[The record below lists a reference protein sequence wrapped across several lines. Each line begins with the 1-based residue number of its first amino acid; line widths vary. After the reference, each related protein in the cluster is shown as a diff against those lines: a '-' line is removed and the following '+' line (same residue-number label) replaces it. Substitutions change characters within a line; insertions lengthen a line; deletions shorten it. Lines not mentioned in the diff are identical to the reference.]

1 MKIFKKQLTVILF
14 FCSCLIVASLGVYAQ
29 GVTMKSIQ
37 PTERFVDS
45 IPASAYETVVV
56 DSVIA
61 VTNTVADSASV
72 TIDSA
77 AAAIDEEAARIA
89 DSIRIANADPT
100 FKEPKKYNIA
110 GLEITGTNFLDKNI
124 IRSLTGLKI
133 GDKITVPGDEITKC
147 IKSLWKQG
155 LFGDVK
161 MIANKIEGDNIYMTV
176 DVVEKPRLSNIT
188 IKGLKKS
195 EVEDLMK
202 KLEVMKGKPLTDAL
216 KLNIR
221 NTIVDQ
227 YEDKSYLNPTIVI
240 TEDKD
245 KSLINSAAIIVNV
258 DKGNKVRIDN
268 IDFIGRKDGELTK
281 MRKAMKGTK
290 ESSKVEINLHDGRS
304 KKQKAKDALYTLA
317 NLNINSVKDFFLD
330 RFRINFKGSKFNET
344 KYEEDKQALVDYYN
358 AIGYRDAKITSDQVI
373 NNENGNVSIK
383 INIDEGHKYFFR
395 NIIWKGNTK
404 FTTEQLSRVL
414 NIKKG
419 DVYNASLLQRRIS
432 QDQDGGD
439 VSSLYYDDGYLFF
452 NINPVETLVENDS
465 IDLEI
470 RINEGPQATIK
481 NVIIEGNDKTNEHVI
496 RRELHTLPGN
506 KFSRSELIRSQRQI
520 AQLGYFDPQETKVEP
535 IPNPIDGTVDIK
547 YTVKEKSADQVELSA
562 GYGGRQGGLIGTLGL
577 KFNNFSLKNIFNKKA
592 WSPLPTGDGQQ
603 LTLRIESNGKRYQN
617 YNFSFTEPWLGGKKP
632 NAFTVAAFRSRVQNV
647 DPNDSKKVLGKQITN
662 GISVSL
668 GTRLKKPDDFFF
680 VQAGV
685 NYYGYQL
692 KNFIGYYVNNT
703 PLDSGNF
710 NNFNF
715 KLTLSRNSINQPTFP
730 TSGAQV
736 ELSCQF
742 TPPYSLFRKDNNF
755 DGKTLAEKYK
765 LLEYYKFKLKIDWYQ
780 KLTKSA
786 DKPLVLR
793 VAAKFG
799 FLGSYNKTLGVTP
812 FERFEVGGNGIPS
825 SVTLFGTDIIA
836 HRGFEGAYSTTGG
849 DPLYNKF
856 LLELRYPFSLNPS
869 ATIFGVVFF
878 EAANTYKSFKDYNP
892 FKLKKSVG
900 LGLRAILPMFG
911 LIGIDYGIRFDN
923 ANGSPIKNS
932 TGFFDYIGKNGNISF
947 ILGFE
952 PE

>member
-1 MKIFKKQLTVILF
+1 MKVHKQ
-14 FCSCLIVASLGVYAQ
+14 
-29 GVTMKSIQ
+29 
-37 PTERFVDS
+37 
-45 IPASAYETVVV
+45 
-56 DSVIA
+56 
-61 VTNTVADSASV
+61 
-72 TIDSA
+72 
-77 AAAIDEEAARIA
+77 
-89 DSIRIANADPT
+89 
-100 FKEPKKYNIA
+100 
-110 GLEITGTNFLDKNI
+110 
-124 IRSLTGLKI
+124 
-133 GDKITVPGDEITKC
+133 
-147 IKSLWKQG
+147 
-155 LFGDVK
+155 
-161 MIANKIEGDNIYMTV
+161 
-176 DVVEKPRLSNIT
+176 
-188 IKGLKKS
+188 
-195 EVEDLMK
+195 
-202 KLEVMKGKPLTDAL
+202 PL
-216 KLNIR
+216 N
-221 NTIVDQ
+221 
-227 YEDKSYLNPTIVI
+227 
-240 TEDKD
+240 
-245 KSLINSAAIIVNV
+245 
-258 DKGNKVRIDN
+258 
-268 IDFIGRKDGELTK
+268 
-281 MRKAMKGTK
+281 
-290 ESSKVEINLHDGRS
+290 
-304 KKQKAKDALYTLA
+304 
-317 NLNINSVKDFFLD
+317 
-330 RFRINFKGSKFNET
+330 
-344 KYEEDKQALVDYYN
+344 
-358 AIGYRDAKITSDQVI
+358 
-373 NNENGNVSIK
+373 
-383 INIDEGHKYFFR
+383 
-395 NIIWKGNTK
+395 
-404 FTTEQLSRVL
+404 
-414 NIKKG
+414 
-419 DVYNASLLQRRIS
+419 
-432 QDQDGGD
+432 
-439 VSSLYYDDGYLFF
+439 
-452 NINPVETLVENDS
+452 
-465 IDLEI
+465 
-470 RINEGPQATIK
+470 
-481 NVIIEGNDKTNEHVI
+481 
-496 RRELHTLPGN
+496 
-506 KFSRSELIRSQRQI
+506 
-520 AQLGYFDPQETKVEP
+520 PQETKVEP

-577 KFNNFSLKNIFNKKA
+577 KFNNFSLKNIVNKKA

-647 DPNDSKKVLGKQITN
+647 DPYDSKKVLGKQITN

-668 GTRLKKPDDFFF
+668 GTRLKKPDDFFI

-900 LGLRAILPMFG
+900 LGLHAILPMFG

>member
-61 VTNTVADSASV
+61 VTNKVADSASV

-577 KFNNFSLKNIFNKKA
+577 KFNNFSLKNIVNKKA

-668 GTRLKKPDDFFF
+668 GTRLKKPDDFFI

-692 KNFIGYYVNNT
+692 KNYLGYYVNNT